1 MIPSPFAK
9 PDIGG
14 FLIRIRSF
22 ILLSLRLNYLA
33 RGQSEKRPDLGGP
46 AFKVLREGLLHH
58 LKTETTSPQ
67 PTDWRFRWLFNF
79 EHRIISHAWTI
90 AGGFA

>member
-1 MIPSPFAK
+1 VIPSPFAK

-22 ILLSLRLNYLA
+22 IFVKPSVKLFSTRPV
-33 RGQSEKRPDLGGP
+33 GKRPDLGGP
-46 AFKVLREGLLHH
+46 AFKVLREGLVHH
-58 LKTETTSPQ
+58 LKPETTSPQ

>member
-1 MIPSPFAK
+1 VILSPFAK

-14 FLIRIRSF
+14 FLIRNRSF
-22 ILLSLRLNYLA
+22 IFVEPSVKLFSTRPV
-33 RGQSEKRPDLGGP
+33 GKRPDLGGP

-58 LKTETTSPQ
+58 LKTETTSSQ
-67 PTDWRFRWLFNF
+67 PTDWRFRWLCNF
-79 EHRIISHAWTI
+79 EHRIVSHAWTI